1 MRRLWSRSR
10 SRARRFVCSCP
21 PDLFHGLDRSSRQRS
36 GHPEAVWSATCGGHD
51 ARYIHFKEVEMANRS
66 DRDLSTGAARSGASD
81 WGTEEL
87 YWRDNWSTRPYA
99 SADRS
104 FEYYRPAYQYGV
116 ESATRYRGREWND
129 VENDLRSGWDRFEG
143 RSQNTWEDGKDAS

>member
-1 MRRLWSRSR
+1 
-10 SRARRFVCSCP
+10 
-21 PDLFHGLDRSSRQRS
+21 
-36 GHPEAVWSATCGGHD
+36 
-51 ARYIHFKEVEMANRS
+51 MANRS

-116 ESATRYRGREWND
+116 ESATRYRGREWKG
-129 VENDLRSGWDRFEG
+129 VENDLRSGWDRFEN
-143 RSQNTWEDGKDAS
+143 RSQNTWENVKDAVRDAWNRVTNR